1 MEPAAKDGDRLT
13 IEPADAATVR
23 PGEIAT
29 FLDEGGRVVTHRV
42 LGREEAGD
50 GQVIVTQGD
59 GRTVPDPA
67 WSADRLVGRV
77 TAVDRPPRRLGARLL
92 RGERLA
98 WWELAEIAVAR
109 LQRVRCLRRAQR
121 RLFPVQAAIR
131 TERRT
136 ASTGE
141 WLALTSTAA
150 AGTGAPAGWVT
161 VVREGPDPETRTAA
175 VAALRPAGPPPLP
188 RAGDRPAPARGGRWG
203 GGAGGGRP
211 HVRVRPPRQPPLGR
225 AVHRVR
231 VADGG
236 AAGRDGPGSRA
247 GRVPVLRQGRMTTP
261 AEAVAAALRA
271 NTLEVTHL
279 AEGSGVVIHVPT
291 LRSRRINPSGM
302 ALLGALDGG
311 VSTVTELAG
320 RLVAAH
326 GADRAAAEA
335 DVEAFLGAL
344 AAMLEEPA

>member
-59 GRTVPDPA
+59 GRTVPDQA

-109 LQRVRCLRRAQR
+109 LQRVRRLRRAQR

-161 VVREGPDPETRTAA
+161 VVREGPDPETRRPLWLLFGLQVRLRYRGQGIARRLLAAADGA
-175 VAALRPAGPPPLP
+175 VAQE
-188 RAGDRPAPARGGRWG
+188 
-203 GGAGGGRP
+203 GGGRMYAFVRP
-211 HVRVRPPRQPPLGR
+211 GNRPSVALFTACGWRTAAPPAGTVRVP
-225 AVHRVR
+225 
-231 VADGG
+231 
-236 AAGRDGPGSRA
+236 
-247 GRVPVLRQGRMTTP
+247 
-261 AEAVAAALRA
+261 
-271 NTLEVTHL
+271 
-279 AEGSGVVIHVPT
+279 
-291 LRSRRINPSGM
+291 
-302 ALLGALDGG
+302 
-311 VSTVTELAG
+311 ELAG
-320 RLVAAH
+320 CLCFVK
-326 GADRAAAEA
+326 
-335 DVEAFLGAL
+335 DV
-344 AAMLEEPA
+344 